1 MTGTVVSEKKM
12 SDDRIRYEGK
22 PGFLGLLVMLPRLLK
37 TAFSIL
43 VFGLG
48 ASGCKDAEPRPE
60 RSADEVTTPPA
71 IEALIREL
79 RTGDMAAK
87 RQAIAKC
94 AELREEAAPAA
105 KALKEAYFFWDVED
119 EDLYEQVQEEVTNA
133 LIAIGPVCAPVVII
147 DLGADEMEGYGERIL
162 MGMEESVIPA
172 LIAAIEDED
181 TVDQIRIFWRVA
193 DILGRFGKAAEPAIP
208 ALERAAQYDDPDYPK
223 IVEEAISKIRGTA
236 EK

>member
-1 MTGTVVSEKKM
+1 MSEKKM

-22 PGFLGLLVMLPRLLK
+22 TGCLDFVVMLPRLLK

-60 RSADEVTTPPA
+60 GSADEVTTPPA
-71 IEALIREL
+71 IEALIRDL

-105 KALKEAYFFWDVED
+105 EALKKAYFFWDVED

-133 LIAIGPVCAPVVII
+133 LIAIGPACAPVVIN
-147 DLGADEMEGYGERIL
+147 DLGADEMEGYGQRIL
-162 MGMEESVIPA
+162 MGMGEPVIPA

-208 ALERAAQYDDPDYPK
+208 ALKRAAQYDDPDYPE
-223 IVEEAISKIRGTA
+223 IVEDAISKIRGTP